1 MKPTD
6 FINLAARL
14 PAQAITSATNT
25 PSVDLQLLRG
35 VAAICVVGAASTPPS
50 FTIQSSP
57 DNSTFTNI
65 TGKAIASIAANS
77 EGVIN
82 VRDEELPDGH
92 RWIRAV
98 VNGTCTVAV
107 AFIGTVARS
116 DPPAPLAST
125 TVVD

>member
-6 FINLAARL
+6 FINIAGRL

-25 PSVDLQLLRG
+25 TSVDMAQLRG
-35 VAAICVVGAASTPPS
+35 VAAVCVVGAATAAPS
-50 FTIQSSP
+50 FKIQSSA
-57 DNSTFTNI
+57 DNSSFADLAGKSI
-65 TGKAIASIAANS
+65 TSVAANS

-82 VRDEELPDGH
+82 VRDEDLPDGH

-98 VNGTCTVAV
+98 VNGNATVAV
-107 AFIGTVARS
+107 VFIGTSARAN
-116 DPPAPLAST
+116 PPDKLTST